1 MGWSMGTMQAATT
14 PYTPAGTQD
23 MAAKPG
29 IPVIFVSS
37 MRERRAFL
45 CLKTYNY
52 TSPRILLTVIIL
64 SLLAVITVS
73 LLAAETILL
82 TTPSHQN
89 RGPNII
95 TKYRRGRW
103 YWFYY
108 LVISD
113 MYNVVKH
120 RSAFLF

>member
-45 CLKTYNY
+45 CLQTYNY
-52 TSPRILLTVIIL
+52 
-64 SLLAVITVS
+64 IT
-73 LLAAETILL
+73 EDPTDGHH
-82 TTPSHQN
+82 PYPGGSHH
-89 RGPNII
+89 G
-95 TKYRRGRW
+95 G
-103 YWFYY
+103 
-108 LVISD
+108 
-113 MYNVVKH
+113 
-120 RSAFLF
+120 SAGC